1 VSALGGRMTNDEIV
15 RLYARDQER
24 RGLLKSTVEKRKL
37 TLRTW
42 ERWIARPFGEAKR
55 EDVEAFLDRRN
66 LGARARYAWISHLH
80 CFYEWAVAEEL
91 VSLDPTAKI
100 IRPKLRRALPRP
112 ASSKELARALKN
124 STPRQRCWI
133 LLAAYQ
139 GLRCQEICGLRRE
152 DVLEAEGL
160 LRVVHGKGGHERL
173 LPLHPAVYEALRSLP
188 MPRQGW
194 VFTAPMGGKYNPQ
207 YISVN
212 FNRALRDLGVEAT
225 AHQLRHWFGSNL
237 YAQTH
242 DLRVVQ
248 EMMGHASPTTTSI
261 YTAFDKQTAIEG
273 ICGLSL
279 DTDDPEAA

>member
-1 VSALGGRMTNDEIV
+1 MTNDEAI
-15 RLYARDQER
+15 RLYARDLER
-24 RGLLKSTVEKRKL
+24 RGLVPRSTEKRCSD
-37 TLRTW
+37 LRTFS
-42 ERWIARPFGEAKR
+42 RYLGEKSFFDVSK
-55 EDVEAFLDRRN
+55 EDVQNFLDKRN
-66 LGARARYAWISHLH
+66 LSARTRYAWISQIH
-80 CFYEWAVAEEL
+80 CLYELAIEEG
-91 VSLDPTAKI
+91 VTTIDPTVKI
-100 IRPKLRRALPRP
+100 PRPRLRRALPRP
-112 ASSKELARALKN
+112 ASSAQLAHAIKGA
-124 STPRQRCWI
+124 TPTQKCWI

-173 LPLHPAVYEALRSLP
+173 LPLHPSVYEALRSLP

-194 VFTAPMGGKYNPQ
+194 VFSAPMGGRYNPQ
-207 YISVN
+207 YISLN

-261 YTAFDKQTAIEG
+261 YTAFDRQTAIEG
-273 ICGLSL
+273 IHGLSL
-279 DTDDPEAA
+279 DGVGGEAA